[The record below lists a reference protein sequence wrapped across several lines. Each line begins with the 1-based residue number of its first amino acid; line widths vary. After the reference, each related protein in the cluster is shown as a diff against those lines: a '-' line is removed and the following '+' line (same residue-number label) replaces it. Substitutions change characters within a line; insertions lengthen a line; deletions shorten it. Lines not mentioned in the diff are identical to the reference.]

1 MKRIMVMIDA
11 DYREKKEVKK
21 WRDFV
26 VQEGAINGFDM
37 VPVSWN
43 PKYKGIDD
51 LYLHMKSSAGNEGIG
66 IRTGRNVYSN
76 EAAIPCINHFA
87 RGNTWIKA
95 RDGKKAGL
103 AARLSCPNLL

>member
-21 WRDFV
+21 WRGFV

-37 VPVSWN
+37 VPVSWS

-66 IRTGRNVYSN
+66 IPTGRNVYSN

-87 RGNTWIKA
+87 RGNTWIKE
-95 RDGKKAGL
+95 
-103 AARLSCPNLL
+103 